1 MDILAATQLI
11 LSAIPSHRE
20 CGPGETA
27 AAACRGSR
35 MPRVQSLHP
44 WPLLPSDQRQR
55 PRQMPRPS
63 PALVRSGSRRI
74 CGNIS
79 GANGRNASSDGKPVS
94 SRGGASCG
102 ASVRAR
108 RRSGYLDHPAPKCR
122 RTVCRVH
129 RECRVPY
136 SGCQPARCQG
146 AKRRQLPQR
155 LSVRAFQSETI
166 ADPCQPPSLIIATMR
181 K

>member
-1 MDILAATQLI
+1 MARGY
-11 LSAIPSHRE
+11 SAMPLVRE
-20 CGPGETA
+20 VLTNPK
-27 AAACRGSR
+27 
-35 MPRVQSLHP
+35 MPRAQSLHS
-44 WPLLPSDQRQR
+44 WPLLRSDQRKR

-63 PALVRSGSRRI
+63 PAIVRSESRRI

-94 SRGGASCG
+94 IRGGASCD

-108 RRSGYLDHPAPKCR
+108 RRSRDHPVPECR

-136 SGCQPARCQG
+136 SGCQPVRCRG